1 MKQTTPLDK
10 QTSEGFTLYDLRG
23 SWATKE
29 VMMALLKGLNK
40 KLISEK
46 QLCYEEGVKKA
57 FDWIWKGWN
66 LDLSKKDRAIK
77 HFINKLTPKE

>member
-46 QLCYEEGVKKA
+46 QL
-57 FDWIWKGWN
+57 
-66 LDLSKKDRAIK
+66 S
-77 HFINKLTPKE
+77 